1 MTETVERLKTQV
13 SALSEQERAELAYFL
28 LTSLETESEGAE
40 EAWRAEIAR
49 RVGEIRAGSAKGRL
63 IEEVL
68 AELRERHP

>member
-1 MTETVERLKTQV
+1 MTETMERLKTEA

-28 LTSLETESEGAE
+28 LASLESESEGVE
-40 EAWRAEIAR
+40 DAWRTEIAR
-49 RVGEIRAGSAKGRL
+49 RVSEIRAGSAKGRP